1 MNSRIRN
8 TMSFLSK
15 TLGGLSRAYYTRQF
29 LFGLIFFISIVAIS
43 YNGYNYT
50 GNTSI
55 LVKNVILGLICLLL
69 YPYSRFVYES
79 IIEYILGDNVF
90 FVNVPLM
97 LVTKLITMAICF
109 VFSIF
114 IAPIGLIYLY
124 FYHSKQEKLQNQN
137 EQ

>member
-1 MNSRIRN
+1 
-8 TMSFLSK
+8 MSFLSK

-50 GNTSI
+50 GNTPI

>member
-1 MNSRIRN
+1 
-8 TMSFLSK
+8 MSFLAK
-15 TLGGLSRAYYTRQF
+15 TLGGLSKAYYTRQF

>member
-1 MNSRIRN
+1 
-8 TMSFLSK
+8 MSFLSK
-15 TLGGLSRAYYTRQF
+15 TLGGLSKAYYTRQF
-29 LFGLIFFISIVAIS
+29 LFGLIFFIFIVAIS

-55 LVKNVILGLICLLL
+55 LVKNVILELICLLL

-90 FVNVPLM
+90 FVNAPLM

-109 VFSIF
+109 IFSIF

>member
-1 MNSRIRN
+1 
-8 TMSFLSK
+8 MSFLSK
-15 TLGGLSRAYYTRQF
+15 TLGGLSKAYYTRQF

>member
-1 MNSRIRN
+1 
-8 TMSFLSK
+8 MSFLAK
-15 TLGGLSRAYYTRQF
+15 TLGGLSKAYYTRQF

-50 GNTSI
+50 VNASI

>member
-109 VFSIF
+109 IFSIF

>member
-1 MNSRIRN
+1 
-8 TMSFLSK
+8 MSFLSK
-15 TLGGLSRAYYTRQF
+15 TLGGLSKAYYTRQF
-29 LFGLIFFISIVAIS
+29 LFGLIFFIFIVAIS
-43 YNGYNYT
+43 YNGYNHT
-50 GNTSI
+50 GKISI
-55 LVKNVILGLICLLL
+55 LVTNVILGLICLLL

-90 FVNVPLM
+90 FVNAPLM

-109 VFSIF
+109 IFSIF

>member
-1 MNSRIRN
+1 
-8 TMSFLSK
+8 MSFLSK

-97 LVTKLITMAICF
+97 LVTKLITMSICF

>member
-1 MNSRIRN
+1 
-8 TMSFLSK
+8 MSFLSK

-55 LVKNVILGLICLLL
+55 LVTNVILGLICLLL

>member
-1 MNSRIRN
+1 
-8 TMSFLSK
+8 MSFLSK

>member
-1 MNSRIRN
+1 
-8 TMSFLSK
+8 MSFLSK
-15 TLGGLSRAYYTRQF
+15 TLGGLSKAYYTRQF

-55 LVKNVILGLICLLL
+55 LVTNVILGLICLLL

>member
-1 MNSRIRN
+1 
-8 TMSFLSK
+8 MSFLAK
-15 TLGGLSRAYYTRQF
+15 TLGGLSKAYYTRQF
-29 LFGLIFFISIVAIS
+29 LFGLIFFIFIVAIS

-50 GNTSI
+50 GNASI

-90 FVNVPLM
+90 FINAPLM

-109 VFSIF
+109 IFSIF

>member
-1 MNSRIRN
+1 
-8 TMSFLSK
+8 MSFLSK
-15 TLGGLSRAYYTRQF
+15 TLGGLSKAYDTRQF
-29 LFGLIFFISIVAIS
+29 LFGLIFFIFIVAIS
-43 YNGYNYT
+43 YNGYNHT
-50 GNTSI
+50 GKISI
-55 LVKNVILGLICLLL
+55 LVTNSILGLICLLL

-90 FVNVPLM
+90 FINAPLM

-109 VFSIF
+109 IFSIF

>member
-1 MNSRIRN
+1 
-8 TMSFLSK
+8 MSFLSK
-15 TLGGLSRAYYTRQF
+15 TLGGLSKTYYTRQF
-29 LFGLIFFISIVAIS
+29 LFGLIFFIFIVAIS
-43 YNGYNYT
+43 YNGYNHT
-50 GNTSI
+50 GKISI
-55 LVKNVILGLICLLL
+55 LVTNSIPGLICLLL

-90 FVNVPLM
+90 FINAPLM

-109 VFSIF
+109 IFSIF

>member
-1 MNSRIRN
+1 
-8 TMSFLSK
+8 MSFLSK
-15 TLGGLSRAYYTRQF
+15 TLGGLSKTYYTRQF
-29 LFGLIFFISIVAIS
+29 LFGLIFFIFIVGIS
-43 YNGYNYT
+43 YNGYNHT
-50 GNTSI
+50 GKISI
-55 LVKNVILGLICLLL
+55 LVTNSILGLICLLL

-90 FVNVPLM
+90 FINAPLM

-109 VFSIF
+109 IFSIF

-124 FYHSKQEKLQNQN
+124 FYHSKQEKLQDQN